1 MKSIGV
7 IDYGMGNLHSLAKA
21 LERVAPGHRVVVS
34 YDAEEL
40 LDCDRLV
47 LPGVGG
53 VRECMKELNR
63 LELAQLVVEASKKVP
78 MLGICLGMQ
87 VMLEYSEENGGVPA
101 LGLFPGSV
109 LRFPEPSQLAAPPD
123 SSEGEAR
130 ARGYTAAPAP
140 PLRDTVSPPYTA
152 ERLKVPHMG
161 WNRVRQA
168 QPHPIWAGVPDESW
182 FYFVHSYYAQPKNQ
196 AHVLGTAEYTH
207 VFAAAIARE
216 NLVAFQF
223 HPEKSQA
230 LGLTLLANFVNWNP

>member
-1 MKSIGV
+1 MRSIGV

-109 LRFPEPSQLAAPPD
+109 LRFPEPSQDA
-123 SSEGEAR
+123 
-130 ARGYTAAPAP
+130 
-140 PLRDTVSPPYTA
+140 A

-168 QPHPIWAGVPDESW
+168 QAHPIWAGVPDESW

>member
-1 MKSIGV
+1 MRSIGV

-21 LERVAPGHRVVVS
+21 LERVAPDQRVVVS

-63 LELAQLVVEASKKVP
+63 LELAQLVVEASRKVP

-87 VMLEYSEENGGVPA
+87 VMLEFSEENGGVPA

-109 LRFPEPSQLAAPPD
+109 VRFPEPPVDAP
-123 SSEGEAR
+123 
-130 ARGYTAAPAP
+130 
-140 PLRDTVSPPYTA
+140 

-161 WNRVRQA
+161 WNRVQQS
-168 QPHPIWAGVPDESW
+168 QPHPVWAGIPDESW
-182 FYFVHSYYAQPKNQ
+182 FYFVHSYHAQPKNQ
-196 AHVLGTAEYTH
+196 AHVLGSAEYTH
-207 VFAAAIARE
+207 RFAAAIARD

>member
-1 MKSIGV
+1 MKKVGV
-7 IDYGMGNLHSLAKA
+7 IDYGMGNLHSLGKA
-21 LERVAPGHRVVVS
+21 LERVAPDQRVIVS

-63 LELAQLVVEASKKVP
+63 LELSQLVREAARKMP

-87 VMLEYSEENGGVPA
+87 VMLEFSEENGGVPA
-101 LGLFPGSV
+101 LGLFPGEV
-109 LRFPEPSQLAAPPD
+109 VRFPEPASDAP
-123 SSEGEAR
+123 
-130 ARGYTAAPAP
+130 
-140 PLRDTVSPPYTA
+140 

-161 WNRVRQA
+161 WNRVKQEKS
-168 QPHPIWAGVPDESW
+168 HPVWAGIPDESW
-182 FYFVHSYYAQPKNQ
+182 FYFVHSYYARPRDP
-196 AHVLGTAEYTH
+196 AHTLGSSEYTQ
-207 VFAAAIARE
+207 VFAAALARE

>member
-87 VMLEYSEENGGVPA
+87 VMLEFSEENGGVPA

-109 LRFPEPSQLAAPPD
+109 LRFPEPSP
-123 SSEGEAR
+123 EA
-130 ARGYTAAPAP
+130 
-140 PLRDTVSPPYTA
+140 A

-168 QPHPIWAGVPDESW
+168 QAHPIWAGVPDESW
-182 FYFVHSYYAQPKNQ
+182 FYFVHSYYAQPRNQ

>member
-7 IDYGMGNLHSLAKA
+7 IDYGMGNLHSLGKA
-21 LERVAPGHRVVVS
+21 LERVAPGQRVVVS

-53 VRECMKELNR
+53 VRECMKELQR
-63 LELAQLVVEASKKVP
+63 LELSQLVVEASKKVP

-87 VMLEYSEENGGVPA
+87 VMLEFSEENGGVPA
-101 LGLFPGSV
+101 LGLFPGEV
-109 LRFPEPSQLAAPPD
+109 VRFPEPPVDA
-123 SSEGEAR
+123 
-130 ARGYTAAPAP
+130 
-140 PLRDTVSPPYTA
+140 V

-161 WNRVRQA
+161 WNRVKQTQA
-168 QPHPIWAGVPDESW
+168 HPVWAGIPDESW
-182 FYFVHSYYAQPKNQ
+182 FYFVHSYHARPKNT
-196 AHVLGTAEYTH
+196 AHILGTAEYTH
-207 VFAAAIARE
+207 LFAAAIARE